1 MLTKA
6 VKTPNKSTK
15 SSKYTFHLF
24 KAPSSTNTNLNDSH
38 ICHNECLILKFAIK
52 KADATIPTPRE
63 NSTRLVTSTITIAN
77 IGGISDQTVFTIKIS
92 HPYIKNI

>member
-15 SSKYTFHLF
+15 SSKYTFHVF

-38 ICHNECLILKFAIK
+38 ICHNECLILKLAIK
-52 KADATIPTPRE
+52 KADATIPTPSE
-63 NSTRLVTSTITIAN
+63 NSTHLVTSTITIAN
-77 IGGISDQTVFTIKIS
+77 IDGIIDQTVFTINIS
-92 HPYIKNI
+92 LQCIKDI